1 MRLRDSIG
9 LNLSPFL
16 LRLVLGVIFVYA
28 GSSKF
33 FSEMSYTPEQAGR
46 LAEMGVKIPG
56 GVAAPAPAAP
66 AESASTGEEPTEGV
80 TPTQA
85 TQPTTAVSALRYP
98 EGATLRPVYS
108 IALMIDGAAHPGFD
122 DDGNQL
128 KPIWPAEAAKGKW
141 PVWLALAAGVTEL
154 VAGILMF
161 AGFFTRIAAFS
172 LACVMAVAMWLTQF
186 GPAIQAGNAR
196 LGFLPAHDLFDGM
209 AWQVLMTQFTL
220 FGVALAL
227 FLLGAGALSI
237 DAIIFG
243 APGDRPH
250 RKHKGDSDE

>member
-9 LNLSPFL
+9 LNLSPFF
-16 LRLVLGVIFVYA
+16 LRLVLGVVFVWA
-28 GSSKF
+28 GASKF
-33 FSEMSYTPEQAGR
+33 FSEMPYTPEQAAR
-46 LAEMGVKIPG
+46 LAEMGVDVPG
-56 GVAAPAPAAP
+56 AVAAPAAP
-66 AESASTGEEPTEGV
+66 AEPATEEPEDVETTDDG
-80 TPTQA
+80 TPTVPA
-85 TQPTTAVSALRYP
+85 AVAPALRFP

-172 LACVMAVAMWLTQF
+172 LACVMGTAMWLTQF
-186 GPAIQAGNAR
+186 GPAIQSGRAR
-196 LGFLPAHDLFDGM
+196 LGFLPSHDLFDGM
-209 AWQVLMTQFTL
+209 AWQPLLYQFTL
-220 FGVALAL
+220 FGVAMAL

-243 APGDRPH
+243 APGERAH
-250 RKHKGDSDE
+250 RGRKGDADE